1 MRRPVRRGGDRRA
14 GLAAGAAVDLGQLG
28 QRRALG
34 GRAACRPE
42 KFALAGLSLG
52 GMLAVEIMQIAAER
66 VTKLALLDTGM
77 RSQNEAER
85 AIRRA
90 RIRLANE
97 GHFELV
103 LGLQM
108 SRFIPA
114 YRLPDK
120 TLVDEV
126 MAMCGEIGVE
136 IYKRQEE
143 LAAVRADRRPDLPKI
158 KCPTIVVC
166 GRDDAATPLFL
177 SEEMAAAIKGSELIV
192 IEQCGH
198 LVTMEKPEETN
209 AILKRWLSTPSSER
223 GEGPT
228 RDHGLSYPH
237 DLLVAQ
243 LSASLAAEAGHL
255 AQHLIGVLAQR
266 RRRARVVDRRVG
278 EVVVRADDRH
288 LARPWL
294 CL

>member
-1 MRRPVRRGGDRRA
+1 MAKTPLLLVPGLLCSPRLFAPQ
-14 GLAAGAAVDLGQLG
+14 LAALSDVADIVVPDW
-28 QRRALG
+28 
-34 GRAACRPE
+34 RAAPLSIWDSWNSAARWVVDRMPSE

-66 VTKLALLDTGM
+66 VSRLALLDTGM
-77 RSQNEAER
+77 RSQNETER
-85 AIRRA
+85 AVRRA

-97 GHFELV
+97 GRFELV

-120 TLVDEV
+120 KLVDEV
-126 MAMCGEIGVE
+126 MAMCTETGVE

-143 LAAVRADRRPDLPKI
+143 MAAVRVDRRPDLPRI
-158 KCPTIVVC
+158 KCPTVVVC

-198 LVTMEKPEETN
+198 LITMEKPEETN
-209 AILKRWLSTPSSER
+209 AILRKWLS
-223 GEGPT
+223 
-228 RDHGLSYPH
+228 
-237 DLLVAQ
+237 
-243 LSASLAAEAGHL
+243 
-255 AQHLIGVLAQR
+255 
-266 RRRARVVDRRVG
+266 
-278 EVVVRADDRH
+278 
-288 LARPWL
+288 
-294 CL
+294 